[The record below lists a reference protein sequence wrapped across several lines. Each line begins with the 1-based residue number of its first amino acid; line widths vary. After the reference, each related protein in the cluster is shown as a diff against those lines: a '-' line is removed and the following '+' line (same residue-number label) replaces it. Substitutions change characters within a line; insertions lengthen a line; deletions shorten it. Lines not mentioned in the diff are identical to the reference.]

1 MKSAIIIVTYTSAI
15 QTQRLIRKLNNGDF
29 DFYIHLDKKVDL
41 ESHRILFDEPN
52 VYFVKDRVDVKWA
65 SFTSVIATVH
75 ALKQIKGSGIQYDY
89 ISNIS
94 GQDYPIK
101 SPEYFTDFLRR
112 ADGKQFIQYTD
123 FDRWTGAQKR
133 TEKYHLADLKIK
145 GKYIIQ
151 RLLNYLIKKRKIP
164 GNIKIYGG
172 GGSTFWTLTM
182 DCALFMVKYMED
194 NPEVVRYL
202 KYIFGSDEFCYQTI
216 VMNTVYRDS
225 VVNNNYRYVDWSEGG
240 YRPKTL
246 KTEDFE
252 KLTETDS
259 IFARKFNIDV
269 DSNIL
274 DMIDNYNLRANN
286 VLV

>member
-1 MKSAIIIVTYTSAI
+1 MKSAIIIVTYTSAK

-41 ESHRILFDEPN
+41 ESHRILFDEPD
-52 VYFVKDRVDVKWA
+52 VYFVKNRVDVKWA
-65 SFTSVIATVH
+65 SFTSVIATVN
-75 ALKQIKGSGIQYDY
+75 ALKQIKESGIKYDY

-112 ADGKQFIQYTD
+112 NEGKQFIQYES
-123 FDRWTGAQKR
+123 FDVWTGAQKR

-145 GKYIIQ
+145 GKYFIQ
-151 RLLNYLIKKRKIP
+151 GLLNSLIKKRKIP
-164 GNIKIYGG
+164 RNIKVYGG
-172 GGSTFWTLTM
+172 GGSTFWTLTQ

-194 NPEVVRYL
+194 HPEVVRYL

-216 VMNTVYRDS
+216 IMNTVYKDS

-240 YRPKTL
+240 YRPKVL

-252 KLTETDS
+252 RLTATDC

-274 DMIDNYNLRANN
+274 DLVDNYNLRANSA
-286 VLV
+286 LI